1 MTAIARV
8 DLMNRKK
15 KEKFTE
21 RHTVYSNGICYI
33 TMTKTHRCDKHNKAK
48 TNKQGQRNDIK

>member
-8 DLMNRKK
+8 DLMSKK